1 MRNIRDLLL
10 FLEVVKTGSFS
21 QAARRHHVTP
31 SAVSKAIARLENE
44 TRARL
49 FDRNSYQLAVT
60 REGKSFADAVTEAI
74 ALLDDAFH
82 RLDDVHD
89 HASGHLRI
97 SAITSFGVDFVVPL
111 LPQFQQ
117 LYPDITVEIVF
128 DEGLPDLIPEG
139 FDLAIRRGPIS
150 ERDTVIRRLCSI
162 DLVLVASR
170 EYVESH
176 GQPRS
181 LADLANH
188 ECIAIQFASG
198 RKAHWMLVDPAGETH
213 MITPRGRLV
222 VSEQPVGALITL
234 IGAGAGVAMI
244 ARSFVHDQLA
254 SGAFVELLPDH
265 RSERPVEMFLQMP
278 SRRHTPPRVRA
289 FVDFLVAQLQANHRF
304 GAGNDAPSTVTPIR
318 GKSA

>member
-1 MRNIRDLLL
+1 MRNIRDLVL
-10 FLEVVKTGSFS
+10 FLAVVKTGSFS

-60 REGKSFADAVTEAI
+60 PEGKSFADAIGEAI
-74 ALLDDAFH
+74 SLLDDAFH

-111 LPQFQQ
+111 LPIFQRI
-117 LYPDITVEIVF
+117 YPDITVEIVF

-150 ERDTVIRRLCSI
+150 ERDTVIRRLCSL
-162 DLVLVASR
+162 DLVMVASR
-170 EYVESH
+170 DYVERN
-176 GQPRS
+176 GQPS
-181 LADLANH
+181 TIADLADH
-188 ECIAIQFASG
+188 DCIAIQFASG
-198 RKAHWMLVDPAGETH
+198 RKAHWMLVDPQGETH
-213 MITPRGRLV
+213 AITPRGRLV
-222 VSEQPVGALITL
+222 VSEQPVGALISL
-234 IGAGAGVAMI
+234 IAAGAGVTMV
-244 ARSFVHDQLA
+244 ARPFVHDQLA
-254 SGAFVELLPDH
+254 SGHFVELLPDH
-265 RSERPVEMFLQMP
+265 RSERPVEMFVQMP

-289 FVDFLVAQLQANHRF
+289 FVDFLVAQFQANPRF
-304 GAGNDAPSTVTPIR
+304 AAAQDIPSTVTPIR